1 MKLEESASPQ
11 MNGSRAT
18 PMVFVVDDDTSV
30 RESLELLIECA
41 GWQPLLFATAQEFLS
56 HPRGFAPACLV
67 LDVALPGISGL
78 DLQGLLANR
87 PEVPIVFITAYG
99 NVPMTVRAMKAGA
112 IEFLTKPFR
121 DEALLNA
128 VREAID
134 RSHAVLCREA
144 EIQKLREHYALL
156 SRREREVMALVIS
169 GLMNKQ
175 IGREL
180 QISEITVKAH
190 RGKVMQKMKADS
202 LADLV
207 KMAARLRPPSMPK
220 A

>member
-1 MKLEESASPQ
+1 LKLEESASSQ
-11 MNGSRAT
+11 ANGSRAMPT
-18 PMVFVVDDDTSV
+18 VFVVDDDMSV

-56 HPRGFAPACLV
+56 HPPGFAPACLV
-67 LDVALPGISGL
+67 LDVALPGIGGL
-78 DLQGLLANR
+78 DLQGLLASR

-134 RSHAVLCREA
+134 RSRAVLCREA
-144 EIQKLREHYALL
+144 EIQKLRKRYVLL

-175 IGREL
+175 VGREL
-180 QISEITVKAH
+180 CISEITVKAH
-190 RGKVMQKMKADS
+190 RGKVMRKMEADS
-202 LADLV
+202 LCHLINMASKLRSMSSADF
-207 KMAARLRPPSMPK
+207 
-220 A
+220 

>member
-190 RGKVMQKMKADS
+190 RGKVMQKMEADS
-202 LADLV
+202 LCHLIN
-207 KMAARLRPPSMPK
+207 MASKLRSMSSPDF
-220 A
+220 

>member
-1 MKLEESASPQ
+1 LKLEESASSQ
-11 MNGSRAT
+11 ANGSRAMPT
-18 PMVFVVDDDTSV
+18 VFVVDDDMSV

-41 GWQPLLFATAQEFLS
+41 GWRPCLFATAQEFLS
-56 HPRGFAPACLV
+56 HPPGFAPACLV
-67 LDVALPGISGL
+67 LDVALPGIGGL
-78 DLQGLLANR
+78 DLQGLLASR

-134 RSHAVLCREA
+134 RSRAVLCREA
-144 EIQKLREHYALL
+144 EIQKLRKRYVLL

-175 IGREL
+175 VGREL
-180 QISEITVKAH
+180 RISEITVKAH
-190 RGKVMQKMKADS
+190 RGKVMRKMEAESFCHLINMASKLRSTSSADF
-202 LADLV
+202 
-207 KMAARLRPPSMPK
+207 
-220 A
+220 

>member
-11 MNGSRAT
+11 ANASRAT
-18 PMVFVVDDDTSV
+18 PMVFVVDDDMSV

-78 DLQGLLANR
+78 DLQGLLTNR
-87 PEVPIVFITAYG
+87 PEVPIIFITAYG

-134 RSHAVLCREA
+134 RSRAVLLREA
-144 EIQKLREHYALL
+144 EIQNLREHHALL

-190 RGKVMQKMKADS
+190 RGKVMQKMEADS
-202 LADLV
+202 LCHLIN
-207 KMAARLRPPSMPK
+207 MASKLRSMSSPDF
-220 A
+220 

>member
-190 RGKVMQKMKADS
+190 RGKVMQKMAADS
-202 LADLV
+202 LCHLINMASKLRSMSSADF
-207 KMAARLRPPSMPK
+207 
-220 A
+220 